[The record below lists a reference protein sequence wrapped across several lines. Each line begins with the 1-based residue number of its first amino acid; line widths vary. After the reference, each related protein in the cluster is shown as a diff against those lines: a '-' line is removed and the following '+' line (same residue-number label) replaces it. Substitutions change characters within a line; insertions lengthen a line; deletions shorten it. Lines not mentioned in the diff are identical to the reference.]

1 MCSTNVHGRNIATSK
16 DHGGKLYGDSH
27 EHRILNGMKKTRQSR
42 NAPDVLFYLRS
53 RSRKFLRTRKPHDDF
68 RCLQKEKTHFYAC
81 PGIPVKARCTRPSF
95 HPSIPSTPFLVFP
108 CITSS
113 SFLTYSVYSCLV
125 PLVTV
130 AVRDLGARNSL
141 LNSLLDVL
149 DQIGGVFDTAR
160 DSDKVVKDTSDLA
173 LLLRDSGVSH

>member
-1 MCSTNVHGRNIATSK
+1 MSSK
-16 DHGGKLYGDSH
+16 RKDPFLCVPWYP
-27 EHRILNGMKKTRQSR
+27 RQGTMH
-42 NAPDVLFYLRS
+42 P
-53 RSRKFLRTRKPHDDF
+53 P
-68 RCLQKEKTHFYAC
+68 
-81 PGIPVKARCTRPSF
+81 IP
-95 HPSIPSTPFLVFP
+95 PSINPINAFLVFP